1 MLPIELP
8 EVGRSLF
15 LTCEALRL
23 FWSGLANGA
32 PRERYNGFAEERQ
45 PQMLS
50 LSKDAA
56 RGVTENSDHLRDA
69 SRRSGK
75 GNLQLDRERGGFRHG
90 GCAGIGNR
98 HTASVRLRNAGNGK
112 GCRDLGAG
120 SLRDGNGDAAAI
132 DGQNGI

>member
-1 MLPIELP
+1 MLLIELP

-15 LTCEALRL
+15 LTCEELRL

-32 PRERYNGFAEERQ
+32 PPERYNGFAEERQ

-69 SRRSGK
+69 SRQSGK